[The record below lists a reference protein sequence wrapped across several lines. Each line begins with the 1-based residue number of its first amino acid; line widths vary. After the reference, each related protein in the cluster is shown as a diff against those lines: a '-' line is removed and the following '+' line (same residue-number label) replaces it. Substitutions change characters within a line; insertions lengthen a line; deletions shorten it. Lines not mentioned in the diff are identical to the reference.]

1 MKDQHRNDHAAS
13 GGEPREAQPWHAADE
28 QPQLPQSGRRGAPL
42 GTHSLT
48 GGGVNVGIPSSPRA
62 DGTAERSSSRDMPP
76 GAAQPDPLAEPRANV
91 GEILGRKP

>member
-28 QPQLPQSGRRGAPL
+28 QPQPPQSGRRGAPL

-48 GGGVNVGIPSSPRA
+48 GGGVNVGIP
-62 DGTAERSSSRDMPP
+62 
-76 GAAQPDPLAEPRANV
+76 
-91 GEILGRKP
+91 